1 MNYEQVEKYVKERL
15 SEKRFIHS
23 VGVAKRA
30 VELAKIYG
38 LDEEKAKLIGIAHDI
53 AKEIPKEEALKY
65 AIENEIEF
73 DEIEKNEPGLWHSK
87 IGADI
92 VEKKF
97 RFSQDM
103 KQAVLYHTTGNV
115 NMNTMDKIIY
125 IADKTEENRTNSDLV
140 VAREVSNQNLNQGLL
155 LVAKRTIEYSLAK
168 NSLIHPDTIDLMNH
182 IIINRKNS
190 NECNLI

>member
-1 MNYEQVEKYVKERL
+1 MNYQEIEEYIKRIL

-23 VGVAKRA
+23 QGVAKRA
-30 VELAKIYG
+30 VELAKIYDQ
-38 LDEEKAKLIGIAHDI
+38 DEEKARLIGIAHDI

-92 VEKKF
+92 VEK
-97 RFSQDM
+97 RFGFSKDM
-103 KQAVLYHTTGNV
+103 KQAVQYHTTGNV
-115 NMNTMDKIIY
+115 DMNTMDKIIY
-125 IADKTEENRTNSDLV
+125 IADKTEENRTNQDLV
-140 VAREVSNQNLNQGLL
+140 IAREISNQNLDKGLL

-168 NSLIHPDTIDLMNH
+168 NSLIHPDTIGLINH
-182 IIINRKNS
+182 IILNKRNN
-190 NECNLI
+190 NECDLI